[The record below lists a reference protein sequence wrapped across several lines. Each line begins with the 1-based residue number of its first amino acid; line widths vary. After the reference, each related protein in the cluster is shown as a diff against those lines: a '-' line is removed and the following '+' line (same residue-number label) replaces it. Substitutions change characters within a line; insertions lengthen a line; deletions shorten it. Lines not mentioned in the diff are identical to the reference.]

1 MTREEKLKLLE
12 QLSQNPRV
20 TDFNYNDEILE
31 DEREDSIWYDGW
43 LVCFVLDNRFE
54 VTFMANGEI
63 QGWLTVGNEER
74 RIRNGNVV
82 EELLDYGISKDSDI
96 CYDYSYQDEP
106 TNAKCSIDLGL
117 NNWFEFE
124 IINKETDENITE
136 AFGTDVVC
144 DYDDMFRLIEI
155 ADDYI
160 ESYYND

>member
-1 MTREEKLKLLE
+1 MKKEEKLKALE
-12 QLSQNPRV
+12 NLSQNSRV
-20 TDFNYNDEILE
+20 SDFRYNNEILE
-31 DEREDSIWYDGW
+31 NDREDSIWYDGW
-43 LVCFVLDNRFE
+43 LLYFVLDNKYE
-54 VTFMANGEI
+54 VTFMANGEV
-63 QGWLTVGNEER
+63 QGWLTVGKEER

-82 EELLDYGISKDSDI
+82 EELLSYGITKDSDI

-106 TNAKCSIDLGL
+106 TNAKCGVDLGL

-124 IINKETDENITE
+124 IINTTTNENITE